1 MLSKKYSFL
10 MSCLLALLLIMAG
23 CGSNNLA
30 DAGSEVK
37 ENDGNKNSEEP
48 IILKL
53 ATPFP
58 AKSYFTTELFEPF
71 MEKVTSLTDG
81 QVQFEYYPGEQLGK
95 SADTVSIAA
104 NGIADI
110 SVFAPVFTP
119 SEMPIGATL
128 PGVPGLYETSIQ
140 GATAYYNI
148 AQQSPVLEAEFLNNG
163 VRPLS
168 VTMTPFYEIFTN
180 GKEIKVPEDL
190 KGFKQQV
197 AGGIFTEI
205 FKYLGAAPVS
215 IPTSDVYNAFSTGIV
230 DGLHYSYV
238 SVEGLGIGEL
248 TKYAT
253 RDLKLSAGI
262 YGLIINEEVYQSLPQ
277 NVQEVITQV
286 GEEVGKRLTE
296 YMDTESTRVY
306 KDWVESGKIT
316 THELSED
323 EKQKWQNFYDEF
335 EKYILEKQDSKVFNK
350 ALDLFKEEVEKL
362 K

>member
-1 MLSKKYSFL
+1 
-10 MSCLLALLLIMAG
+10 
-23 CGSNNLA
+23 
-30 DAGSEVK
+30 
-37 ENDGNKNSEEP
+37 
-48 IILKL
+48 
-53 ATPFP
+53 
-58 AKSYFTTELFEPF
+58 

-81 QVQFEYYPGEQLGK
+81 QVQFEYFPGEQLGK

-128 PGVPGLYETSIQ
+128 PGLPGMFETSVQ

-148 AQQSPVLEAEFLNNG
+148 AQQSPVLETEFLNNG
-163 VRPLS
+163 VRPIA
-168 VTMTPFYEIFTN
+168 VTMTPSYELFTN
-180 GKEIKVPEDL
+180 GKKIKVPEDL

-205 FKYLGAAPVS
+205 FNYLGAAPVS

-238 SVEGLGIGEL
+238 SVEAFGIDEL

-253 RDLKLSAGI
+253 RGLNLSSGI
-262 YGLIINEEVYQSLPQ
+262 YGLVINEDVYQSLPQ
-277 NVQEVITQV
+277 NVQEIIMQV
-286 GEEVGKRLTE
+286 GEEMGRSLTE
-296 YMDTESTRVY
+296 YMDTQNTRVY
-306 KDWVESGKIT
+306 KDWVESGKISI
-316 THELSED
+316 HELSED
-323 EKQKWQNFYDEF
+323 EKQQWQNFFDEF
-335 EKYILEKQDSKVFNK
+335 EKYILKKQDSEDFNK
-350 ALDLFKEEVEKL
+350 ALKMFKEEVKKL